1 MTTKVRNYEE
11 NTLNIIHKTTVT
23 LFLGISAM
31 LMSAQSF
38 AAAEYIF
45 SAPPR
50 GSAEKEM
57 KVYKPIAEYLSS
69 VLGKK
74 IVYKHPGNW
83 LTYQNDMQ
91 KGKYDLVF
99 DGPHFASWRIIKT
112 KHEPLVKLPGKLAF
126 NIMVSK
132 NNKNI
137 KSYKDLNG
145 RTVCGL
151 APPNLATL
159 TLYSLFPN
167 PVRQPLVV
175 AVKSFPKGYGKA
187 AKGSCVAAVMRD
199 KMFNKLNK
207 KKKAGKVI
215 FKSKGVANQAFTAG
229 PRFSAKQKEKLTVA
243 LLSKEAVPK
252 MTAFHKRFNKKG
264 KPILPARKKDFQG
277 LALLLKDVWGFSLQE
292 SRNSVSVAGK

>member
-1 MTTKVRNYEE
+1 M
-11 NTLNIIHKTTVT
+11 NTIYKFLLT
-23 LFLGISAM
+23 LALGISSII
-31 LMSAQSF
+31 LSAQGY
-38 AAAEYIF
+38 AADEYIF

-50 GSAEKEM
+50 GSVEKET
-57 KVYKPIAEYLSS
+57 KVYKPIAEYLSK

-74 IVYKHPGNW
+74 IIYKHPGNW

-99 DGPHFASWRIIKT
+99 DGPHFVSWRIIKT
-112 KHEPLVKLPGKLAF
+112 NHIPLVKLPGKLAF

-132 NNKNI
+132 KNKDI
-137 KSYKDLNG
+137 KSYRDLNG

-175 AVKSFPKGYGKA
+175 SVKSFPKGYAKA
-187 AKGSCVAAVMRD
+187 AKEQCVAAVMRD

-207 KKKAGKVI
+207 QNKAGRVI
-215 FKSKGVANQAFTAG
+215 FKSKGITNQAFTAG
-229 PRFSAKQKEKLTVA
+229 PRFTPKQKEKLTAA
-243 LLSKEAVPK
+243 LLSKSAVSN
-252 MTAFHKRFNKKG
+252 MRAFHKRFNKKG
-264 KPILPARKKDFQG
+264 KPILPASEKDFKG
-277 LALLLKDVWGFSLQE
+277 LALLLKDVWGFSLTK
-292 SRNSVSVAGK
+292 S